1 MRNNINSHGMGID
14 GRKLSMLLET
24 VIHSNESSLIKQIE
38 FYLQK
43 KEEKEEILEE
53 KMERWVYLNDLNDRI
68 QKEKDVK
75 EI

>member
-1 MRNNINSHGMGID
+1 MENAVNSA
-14 GRKLSMLLET
+14 RL
-24 VIHSNESSLIKQIE
+24 NELMKE
-38 FYLQK
+38 